1 MPPWLIAL
9 ALVLGLIV
17 LVPARRL
24 QLAGFSSRTIGTYA
38 LILWSLG
45 MVAAMGPGAARALVP
60 ILLVAYIAPFVAGP
74 DTLARVMRRSPPGSS
89 PPPRTVKDVTP
100 RDEAAP
106 APEDDTGDRT
116 APGDGPP

>member
-45 MVAAMGPGAARALVP
+45 MVAAMGPGAARALIP

-74 DTLARVMRRSPPGSS
+74 DTLARVMRRSPPGGS
-89 PPPRTVKDVTP
+89 PPRVMKDVTP
-100 RDEAAP
+100 RDQAAP
-106 APEDDTGDRT
+106 VPEDGAEDRT
-116 APGDGPP
+116 APRDGPP